1 MDFNGNVYADEQRNR
16 SEESRQGTFDD
27 NDIEKIQ
34 QLTNEKKR
42 KQGTGPIRS
51 NESVK
56 NGGERDFHRNQQYR
70 RGNQQRENYAE
81 MYEHRKD
88 SSYQGSCPDRNTSN
102 FTGENIC
109 QHENPNLSY
118 DNYGNSVIEYD
129 ANRAND
135 AYRNCKS
142 GINISVV
149 SRQPTCENVGMEK
162 PVYNVSFKHCYNNTN
177 QRSDQK
183 RRRFFSR
190 SKPKA
195 GKKSKQI
202 AGNRQNYRCTFE
214 NCCGNCEPYAVKRQ
228 DDDCGSCK
236 KWQNTDFSPKN
247 ECFDDCYC
255 PLDVNS
261 QQPCVVHEEN
271 EPKCDFPPDDC
282 HTSSKQCLQRVHFAG
297 TENCAR
303 TDHSSC
309 SFCSRKC
316 TPSKAS
322 LFVEIGE
329 SVANVS
335 NLTSVQ
341 AFQCDDSMG
350 LLKDDAPRKEYS
362 AVKRNKSDL
371 LRCRSKS
378 KKSEP
383 KCSSSCKGRPGAVE
397 RTCSDRIASMSMYL
411 DDYTI
416 EQMPEEPFS
425 PEMIGIVQSNV
436 SFQDL
441 RDCKA
446 QTESDMYIKRKTTG
460 CSQQCETDERSLLS
474 DIRKQVQE
482 TYKCFVKMVTTSVGQ
497 IVKQSSKLKRS
508 KKSTKDRSTCGT
520 CMKNCEENTC
530 ANQCNQSKMY
540 SECMYEGTCW
550 QGIIGQESNNCDMH
564 CCGNVCCD
572 GLAGLPECQT
582 PMCQI
587 YHLSSD
593 DYWKP
598 NCDTQEQIQSEREC
612 YFDLSRNVHRNVYS
626 PNEAAPKEIPYP
638 KHGSV
643 RKKGGGDT
651 SNQQKKQPTLN
662 KRGEPSGVC
671 NRENNSTRSQVTKQQ
686 NQATSQFTPQ
696 DQQTDRTN
704 IQLDVSVQANSIRAV
719 LDPTTA
725 PYITESIEYHK
736 RIRTANR
743 LEPYADESRVPPQ
756 RKECPR
762 IQEMES
768 TLHPSPKENMKTPRK
783 SATSSKKKPSPN
795 PITPKQAPTSLNQR
809 QPFTPGRPEV
819 NARTGV
825 STPRKDV
832 QRDIVKQERMRSKS
846 TVIGKGVQCTL
857 IREVRIICSTV
868 PEVTGPVADLCSC
881 IPKKGMARPD
891 KPPSKISQIGEESPP
906 ATDVTMDAP
915 DATVDVP
922 DATVDVPD
930 ATVDVP
936 DASVDV
942 PDATVDVPD
951 ATVNTSDATVNAP
964 DVILDA
970 PNEEPNIEEPVEEN
984 VRSVESSAETP
995 LIDED
1000 ETTVDPTDGPT
1011 DSEATHTDTP
1021 AIETTTAESS
1031 IEEAPARNSE
1041 VLETSNVTPIET
1053 AEVPIPDES
1062 TIDETAMDTPKKP
1075 EEELIVAPIVDEV
1088 TDVDNRA
1095 APIEFS
1101 RDFNGK
1107 KMYVSVQMQT
1117 SNTIL
1122 TQILSEFQVGNKK
1135 RQVLMSIKLH
1145 SNLDGNGEDEEQ
1157 SSDSNGSEVAAT
1169 EGQSPR
1175 YDNYDHQRRIRR
1187 VTVSPSVYRRTLT
1200 SRNTYDSSM
1209 YASVNH
1215 ATYERTETTYSPEN
1229 ENNTTNGTN
1238 HVCGPCGKK
1247 RR

>member
-70 RGNQQRENYAE
+70 KGNQQRENYAE

-88 SSYQGSCPDRNTSN
+88 SSYQGSCSDRNTSN
-102 FTGENIC
+102 FTGENIW
-109 QHENPNLSY
+109 QHGNPNLSY
-118 DNYGNSVIEYD
+118 DNYGNTVIEYD
-129 ANRAND
+129 ANGAND

-202 AGNRQNYRCTFE
+202 AGSPQNYRCTFE

-236 KWQNTDFSPKN
+236 KWQNTDFSSKN
-247 ECFDDCYC
+247 ECFDDCC
-255 PLDVNS
+255 CSLDVNS
-261 QQPCVVHEEN
+261 QQPCVVYEEN
-271 EPKCDFPPDDC
+271 EPKCDFSPDDC

-297 TENCAR
+297 AENCAR

-335 NLTSVQ
+335 NLTSAQ
-341 AFQCDDSMG
+341 AFQCDDSMK

-425 PEMIGIVQSNV
+425 PEMIGIVQANV

-446 QTESDMYIKRKTTG
+446 QTESDIYIKRKTTG
-460 CSQQCETDERSLLS
+460 CSQQCETDERSLLD

-530 ANQCNQSKMY
+530 ANQCNQSEMY
-540 SECMYEGTCW
+540 NECMYEGTCW
-550 QGIIGQESNNCDMH
+550 QGIVGRESNNCDMH

-572 GLAGLPECQT
+572 SIAGLPECQT
-582 PMCQI
+582 PMCQN
-587 YHLSSD
+587 

-612 YFDLSRNVHRNVYS
+612 YFNLSRNVHTNVYS
-626 PNEAAPKEIPYP
+626 PNEAAPKEIPCL
-638 KHGSV
+638 KQGSV

-651 SNQQKKQPTLN
+651 SNQKKKQTALN
-662 KRGEPSGVC
+662 KRGEPSGVY
-671 NRENNSTRSQVTKQQ
+671 NRENTNTRSQVTKQQ
-686 NQATSQFTPQ
+686 NQAASQFIPQ

-725 PYITESIEYHK
+725 PYITETIEYHK
-736 RIRTANR
+736 RVRTANR
-743 LEPYADESRVPPQ
+743 LEPYADERRAPPQ

-762 IQEMES
+762 IQETES
-768 TLHPSPKENMKTPRK
+768 TLHSSSKENLKTPKK
-783 SATSSKKKPSPN
+783 SVTSSKRKL
-795 PITPKQAPTSLNQR
+795 SLNPVTSKQIPASLNLR
-809 QPFTPGRPEV
+809 QPLTPGRPEI
-819 NARTGV
+819 NSRTGV
-825 STPRKDV
+825 STPKKDIQKEV
-832 QRDIVKQERMRSKS
+832 VKQEKMFSRS

-857 IREVRIICSTV
+857 IRDVRIICSTV

-881 IPKKGMARPD
+881 IPKKGMVRPD

-922 DATVDVPD
+922 DTTVDVPDTTVDAD

-936 DASVDV
+936 DAAVNTS
-942 PDATVDVPD
+942 D
-951 ATVNTSDATVNAP
+951 ATVNTSDATVNTS
-964 DVILDA
+964 DA
-970 PNEEPNIEEPVEEN
+970 TMNTSDATVEPTIEEPVKEN
-984 VRSVESSAETP
+984 VPVVDSSIETP
-995 LIDED
+995 FIDEG
-1000 ETTVDPTDGPT
+1000 ETTADPTDGPT
-1011 DSEATHTDTP
+1011 DSETARTDTP

-1031 IEEAPARNSE
+1031 TEEAPARKLISE
-1041 VLETSNVTPIET
+1041 VLETSNVTPTET
-1053 AEVPIPDES
+1053 AQVPIPDES
-1062 TIDETAMDTPKKP
+1062 TINETAMDEAEISTDTPKKP

-1088 TDVDNRA
+1088 TDVDNRG

-1145 SNLDGNGEDEEQ
+1145 SNLDGNGEDDQQ
-1157 SSDSNGSEVAAT
+1157 SSGSNDSEVAAA
-1169 EGQSPR
+1169 ERQSPR
-1175 YDNYDHQRRIRR
+1175 CDNYDHQRRMRR

-1200 SRNTYDSSM
+1200 RGTYDSST
-1209 YASVNH
+1209 YASASH
-1215 ATYERTETTYSPEN
+1215 AAYDRTETEN
-1229 ENNTTNGTN
+1229 GNSTNNGAVSTNLSN
-1238 HVCGPCGKK
+1238 EI
-1247 RR
+1247 

>member
-70 RGNQQRENYAE
+70 RGNQQRENYAK

-88 SSYQGSCPDRNTSN
+88 SSYQGTCPDRNTSN
-102 FTGENIC
+102 FTGENIW
-109 QHENPNLSY
+109 QNGNPNLSY
-118 DNYGNSVIEYD
+118 DNYGNAVIEYD

-190 SKPKA
+190 SKPKS

-202 AGNRQNYRCTFE
+202 AGNPHNYRCTFE

-236 KWQNTDFSPKN
+236 KWQNTDLSSKN

-261 QQPCVVHEEN
+261 QQPCVVYEEN

-282 HTSSKQCLQRVHFAG
+282 HASSKQCLQRVHFAG

-335 NLTSVQ
+335 NLTSAQ

-460 CSQQCETDERSLLS
+460 CSQQCETDERSLLD

-482 TYKCFVKMVTTSVGQ
+482 TYKCFVKMVTTSIGQ

-540 SECMYEGTCW
+540 DECMYEGTCW

-582 PMCQI
+582 PMCRIQ
-587 YHLSSD
+587 HLSSD
-593 DYWKP
+593 DCWKP

-612 YFDLSRNVHRNVYS
+612 YFDPSRNAHRNVYP
-626 PNEAAPKEIPYP
+626 PNKAAPKEIPCP
-638 KHGSV
+638 KHSSV

-662 KRGEPSGVC
+662 KRSEPSGVY
-671 NRENNSTRSQVTKQQ
+671 NRENISTKSQVTKQQ
-686 NQATSQFTPQ
+686 NQATSQFIPQ

-719 LDPTTA
+719 FDPTTA

-743 LEPYADESRVPPQ
+743 LEPYADERRGPPQ

-762 IQEMES
+762 IQEIES
-768 TLHPSPKENMKTPRK
+768 TLHSSSKENLKTPKK
-783 SATSSKKKPSPN
+783 SVASSKKKGSSN
-795 PITPKQAPTSLNQR
+795 SVTPKQAPASLNLR
-809 QPFTPGRPEV
+809 QPFTPGKPEV
-819 NARTGV
+819 SARTGV

-832 QRDIVKQERMRSKS
+832 QRDVVKQERMRSKC

-857 IREVRIICSTV
+857 IREVRVICSTV

-881 IPKKGMARPD
+881 IPKKGMVRPD
-891 KPPSKISQIGEESPP
+891 KPPSKISQMGEESPP

-915 DATVDVP
+915 DATMDVPDTTVDIP
-922 DATVDVPD
+922 DATVDVSD
-930 ATVDVP
+930 ATVN
-936 DASVDV
+936 A
-942 PDATVDVPD
+942 PD
-951 ATVNTSDATVNAP
+951 ATVNKSDATVNAP
-964 DVILDA
+964 DVILNA
-970 PNEEPNIEEPVEEN
+970 SNVTVEPNVEEPVEEN
-984 VRSVESSAETP
+984 APVVQSSIETP
-995 LIDED
+995 FIDED
-1000 ETTVDPTDGPT
+1000 ETTVDATDGPT

-1031 IEEAPARNSE
+1031 TEEAPARNLE
-1041 VLETSNVTPIET
+1041 VLETSNVTET

-1062 TIDETAMDTPKKP
+1062 TIYEAAMDTPKKP

-1088 TDVDNRA
+1088 TDVDNRE

-1101 RDFNGK
+1101 KDFNGK

-1145 SNLDGNGEDEEQ
+1145 SNLDGNGEDEQQ
-1157 SSDSNGSEVAAT
+1157 SSGSNGSEVAAA
-1169 EGQSPR
+1169 ERQSPR
-1175 YDNYDHQRRIRR
+1175 YDNHDYQRRIRR

-1200 SRNTYDSSM
+1200 TRGTYDSST
-1209 YASVNH
+1209 YASVNQ
-1215 ATYERTETTYSPEN
+1215 ATYERTETNYSPEN
-1229 ENNTTNGTN
+1229 ENSTTNGTN

>member
-1 MDFNGNVYADEQRNR
+1 MKDYRPFVRALWPTSIIPISARGNRLMDFNGNVCADEQRNR

-129 ANRAND
+129 ANGAND

-162 PVYNVSFKHCYNNTN
+162 PVYNVSFKHCYN
-177 QRSDQK
+177 K
-183 RRRFFSR
+183 

-236 KWQNTDFSPKN
+236 KWQNTDFSPKT

-297 TENCAR
+297 NENCAR

-397 RTCSDRIASMSMYL
+397 RTCSDRIASMSVYL

-540 SECMYEGTCW
+540 NECMYEGTCW

-638 KHGSV
+638 KYGSV

-671 NRENNSTRSQVTKQQ
+671 NRENNTTRSQVTKQQ
-686 NQATSQFTPQ
+686 NQPTSQFTPQ

-725 PYITESIEYHK
+725 PYITESIEYRK
-736 RIRTANR
+736 RIRTTNR

-768 TLHPSPKENMKTPRK
+768 TLHPCPKENMKTPRK
-783 SATSSKKKPSPN
+783 LATSSKKKPSPN

-881 IPKKGMARPD
+881 IPKKGMVRPD

-936 DASVDV
+936 DATVDV

-951 ATVNTSDATVNAP
+951 ATVDAP
-964 DVILDA
+964 D
-970 PNEEPNIEEPVEEN
+970 EEPNIEEPVEEN
-984 VRSVESSAETP
+984 VRLVESSAETP

-1011 DSEATHTDTP
+1011 DSETTHTDTP

-1075 EEELIVAPIVDEV
+1075 EEELIVEPIIDEV

-1200 SRNTYDSSM
+1200 SRGTYDSSM

-1215 ATYERTETTYSPEN
+1215 ATYERTETNYSPEN